1 MQKNKINF
9 EWVKHKQSIIILY
22 TLHSEKTLQEV
33 TDNFLQM
40 YFQHK
45 SDNSASKVRKNI
57 AIEFELD
64 VICQPLSDLST
75 AGNHHGLL
83 ELFK

>member
-1 MQKNKINF
+1 
-9 EWVKHKQSIIILY
+9 
-22 TLHSEKTLQEV
+22 
-33 TDNFLQM
+33 M

-45 SDNSASKVRKNI
+45 SDYSASKVRKNI

-64 VICQPLSDLST
+64 VIRQPLSDLST
-75 AGNHHGLL
+75 ADKHHGLL